1 MTENEIAKHA
11 IYDVDTRGL
20 ITSDQKRA
28 ERGSVHEGI
37 KTNPD
42 GSTPIFI
49 GPKAPKGW
57 ENNWI
62 KSVPGRAWFP
72 YFRFYGPT
80 EPFFDQSWKLPQ
92 IEETDFAEVAEY
104 YPNSCGTTIKQTRG

>member
-1 MTENEIAKHA
+1 MG
-11 IYDVDTRGL
+11 RGREQRRA
-20 ITSDQKRA
+20 DGQGQQAEHQGQQRA
-28 ERGSVHEGI
+28 ERGSVHEGV

-62 KSVPGRAWFP
+62 KSMSGRAWFP
-72 YFRFYGPT
+72 YFRFYGPL
-80 EPFFDQSWKLPQ
+80 EPFYDKSWRMNDVVK
-92 IEETDFAEVAEY
+92 
-104 YPNSCGTTIKQTRG
+104 TT

>member
-1 MTENEIAKHA
+1 MLIPIASR
-11 IYDVDTRGL
+11 YSST
-20 ITSDQKRA
+20 DQQRA
-28 ERGSVHEGI
+28 ERGSVHEGV

-49 GPKAPKGW
+49 GPEAPKGW
-57 ENNWI
+57 EGNWI

-80 EPFFDQSWKLPQ
+80 EPFFDQSWKLPPV
-92 IEETDFAEVAEY
+92 EEVNFAEY
-104 YPNSCGTTIKQTRG
+104 SK